1 MKSIFLRQKRLA
13 VLFFSLLV
21 LGEGVNAQQV
31 TIDGL
36 RYYLY
41 PDKNEAVIDKGN
53 TWSGDLEIP
62 SEVCYEGNDYEVKGI
77 VYDAFYDCTEL
88 TKVKIPKTISYFV
101 FHHYGQGYS
110 AISPYYYNAFQGC
123 TSLESIEVDSD
134 NPFLSSI
141 DGVLYSK
148 DGTKLYC
155 YPAGIKAESFVV
167 PESVTWIGG
176 YAFATNQ
183 YVVYVELPATAGLR
197 DGIFSDCKKLERV
210 KFPDN
215 LTSIVS
221 AMFFGCTSLKS
232 IQIPSGIK
240 EIETSAFMNCTSLK
254 SVDLPND
261 LGIIDGYAFQGCTS
275 LEIMKFPLSV
285 KTISFS
291 VFYGCTNLKQIN
303 IPEGVTKILARAFE
317 NCASL
322 KELDVPANVT
332 QLGAPTFSGCKFD
345 RLIIRSCDIINER
358 NKGEHIFDGMDTSSI
373 IYTPASEVEKYQKVY
388 AGEVYP
394 LEVLGISDVK
404 NSASSTKT
412 IFDLQG
418 RLVKET
424 SKHGIYIKD
433 GRKVIK

>member
-1 MKSIFLRQKRLA
+1 MKSLYLKNKRLA
-13 VLFFSLLV
+13 VLFFCLAA
-21 LGEGVNAQQV
+21 LGGVNAQQV

-110 AISPYYYNAFQGC
+110 AIAPYYYNAFQGC

-275 LEIMKFPLSV
+275 LEIMKIPLSV
-285 KTISFS
+285 KTISGS

-418 RLVKET
+418 RAVKGT
-424 SKHGIYIKD
+424 PKHGVYVKD
-433 GRKVIK
+433 GRKVMK